1 MLRRIPQNIFRVT
14 TGSRGGIADDVGQGS
29 ETHVTPR
36 KPDVAYDRLKEL
48 LVTLEIERG
57 SLIDESVLMH
67 RLSVGSTPLREA
79 VQRLSHEG
87 LIVHL
92 PRRGSWASSLSV
104 TDLRHMA
111 ETRRIVEPA
120 AACLAAERITS
131 AQVDRIQDEL
141 DRSDAMVV
149 AGDYTGCGFIDLRF
163 HSMIAEASRNSSLAR
178 MVDSINQ
185 G

>member
-1 MLRRIPQNIFRVT
+1 MT
-14 TGSRGGIADDVGQGS
+14 VGQGS
-29 ETHVTPR
+29 ETFVTPR
-36 KPDVAYDRLKEL
+36 KANVAYDRLKEL
-48 LVTLEIERG
+48 LVTLEIEPG
-57 SLIDESVLMH
+57 ALIDESVLMH

-92 PRRGSWASSLSV
+92 LRRGSWASSLSV

-120 AACLAAERITS
+120 AACLSAERITS
-131 AQVDRIQDEL
+131 AQIDRIQDEL

-149 AGDYTGCGFIDLRF
+149 AGDYTGCVFIDLRF

-185 G
+185 ELMRFWYYSFVHIRDL